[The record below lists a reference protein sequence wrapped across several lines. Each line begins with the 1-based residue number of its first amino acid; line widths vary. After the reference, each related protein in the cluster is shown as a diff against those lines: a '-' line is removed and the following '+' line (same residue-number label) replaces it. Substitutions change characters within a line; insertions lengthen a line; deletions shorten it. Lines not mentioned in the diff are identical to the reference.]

1 MPPADSAHG
10 QRFSLGAGLRWAD
23 GCIKPL
29 GHTARRGQARAHVRV
44 HVHSGASKTQGKHI
58 RLPAKGGCLT
68 WTGIC
73 CSRPSFSGS
82 CMYSCIEAAYPT
94 SSELTR
100 QVVSWYVPAKPQ
112 HKAGHARP
120 AAQAAVLSPL
130 APNSTKQPSLPAAA
144 ACRPAARGGQTAGQL
159 HPPEAGCTTIAGV
172 A

>member
-1 MPPADSAHG
+1 MYQAAGTHG
-10 QRFSLGAGLRWAD
+10 
-23 GCIKPL
+23 P
-29 GHTARRGQARAHVRV
+29 ARAGTSTR
-44 HVHSGASKTQGKHI
+44 ACACTQRCKQDA
-58 RLPAKGGCLT
+58 RQAQPTKGGCLT

-94 SSELTR
+94 SCELTR

-112 HKAGHARP
+112 HKAGHARL

-130 APNSTKQPSLPAAA
+130 VPKHHNQPSLPAAA

-172 A
+172 AWALPAFLGSRS